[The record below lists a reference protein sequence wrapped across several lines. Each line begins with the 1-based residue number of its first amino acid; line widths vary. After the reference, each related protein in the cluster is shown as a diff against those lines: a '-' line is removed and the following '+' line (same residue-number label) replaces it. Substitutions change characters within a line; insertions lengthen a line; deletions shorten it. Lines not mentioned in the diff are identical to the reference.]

1 MNGDL
6 ISRQAAIEMFH
17 RVANIGWNHGIETTV
32 ADAFK
37 EAAEMV
43 ENLPDAEPSVVT
55 MKLEMDKDWLKK
67 AMEEAELTLVAEPRK
82 GKWEEKQDNDWAGG
96 GAWVCSECGYGYA
109 FGAYHEADEFNYCPN
124 CGARMKESE

>member
-1 MNGDL
+1 MDDL

-43 ENLPDAEPSVVT
+43 ENLPDAVPSVVT
-55 MKLEMDKDWLKK
+55 MKLEMDKDRLKK
-67 AMEEAELTLVAEPRK
+67 AMEGAELTLVAEPRK
-82 GKWEEKQDNDWAGG
+82 GKWEEY
-96 GAWVCSECGYGYA
+96 CGDLLCDQCGNVVEIYGNK
-109 FGAYHEADEFNYCPN
+109 GKWNYCPN
-124 CGARMKESE
+124 CGAKMDGGE